1 MDTIRAFLA
10 IPVPRESSRAVRTLV
25 NRLKPR
31 LPGARFVAADQWHL
45 TLHFFAALSPHNAEG
60 VRQAARGATAG
71 QAPFTLTLRGLGA
84 FPDPRRPRVL
94 WLGVEEGVQECATL
108 HERLAVALRSRG
120 LPIEERPFRPHLTL
134 ARFREPLPGGIGDE
148 LRREPGHEVARFP
161 VDRVT
166 LFRSVL
172 TPRGAE
178 HTVLDEFRLGE
189 ATAGVR
195 GPEEGRGGH

>member
-1 MDTIRAFLA
+1 MDTVRAFLA
-10 IPVPRESSRAVRTLV
+10 VPIPRESARAIQALL

-31 LPGARFVAADQWHL
+31 LPEARFVAADQWHL
-45 TLHFFAALSPHNAEG
+45 TLHFFAALSPDDAEG

-94 WLGVEEGVQECATL
+94 WLGVEEGARECATL

-120 LPIEERPFRPHLTL
+120 LPVEGRPFRPHLTL
-134 ARFREPLPGGIGDE
+134 ARFREPFSGGLGDE
-148 LRREPGHEVARFP
+148 WRREPGPEVSRFS
-161 VDRVT
+161 VERVT
-166 LFRSVL
+166 LFKSVL
-172 TPRGAE
+172 TPRGAV
-178 HTVLDEFRLGE
+178 HTVLDEFGLGG

-195 GPEEGRGGH
+195 GPGEDHGGH